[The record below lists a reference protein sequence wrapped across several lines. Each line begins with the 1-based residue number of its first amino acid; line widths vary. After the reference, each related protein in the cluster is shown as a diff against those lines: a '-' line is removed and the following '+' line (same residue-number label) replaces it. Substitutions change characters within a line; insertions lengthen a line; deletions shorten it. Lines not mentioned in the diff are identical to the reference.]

1 MATITSGDWWKA
13 AAVRALRTAA
23 VVSVPYLP
31 VALSGTDYI
40 ILASAFGMG
49 FVLSLLTSLAGIAE
63 VDGTDSVP
71 WWYATLSRVVK
82 TVAQA
87 LVTAVGSAALFTD
100 VDWSV
105 IPALVVSSAIGSL
118 LLAVI
123 NQLPEAPTPVVSPQ
137 AEVTPVE
144 IVAVSPSA
152 AAATSSGPTTT
163 NIVVSGP
170 KEAAD
175 VIKEVSANM
184 ADDDHG
190 V

>member
-1 MATITSGDWWKA
+1 MATITDGAWWKA
-13 AAVRALRTAA
+13 AAVRAFRTAA
-23 VVSVPYLP
+23 VVAIPYVP
-31 VALSGTDYI
+31 VAATIDQYL

-49 FVLSLLTSLAGIAE
+49 FVLSILTSLAGIAE
-63 VDGTDSVP
+63 VDGKEQP

-105 IPALVVSSAIGSL
+105 IPALVISSAVGSL

-123 NQLPEAPTPVVSPQ
+123 NQIPEAPTPAVSPV

-144 IVAVSPSA
+144 IVAVAPA
-152 AAATSSGPTTT
+152 AAA
-163 NIVVSGP
+163 
-170 KEAAD
+170 
-175 VIKEVSANM
+175 EVPALTGGVPVQ
-184 ADDDHG
+184 DDYHG
-190 V
+190 Q